1 MASRPRGGHVV
12 AVELRV
18 VASGHDGEG
27 WDYGVKGQA
36 QRRRAGPAISKGDPG
51 GGRGRSEDDG
61 ERVLHCEEENTGPH
75 TYSGHGTKSRWG
87 SMGGVRGEAGQTEGD
102 RGGHW
107 DDWSGLV

>member
-1 MASRPRGGHVV
+1 V

-36 QRRRAGPAISKGDPG
+36 QRRRAGPAIGKGDPG

-87 SMGGVRGEAGQTEGD
+87 QHGWCTWGSWADGGRP
-102 RGGHW
+102 RGHW
-107 DDWSGLV
+107 DASSALL